1 MLVCSSNTCNPV
13 SVVYLVAKVVRDVTA
28 FDITVVYLVVVDVM
42 VNVTIIVA
50 VCWKILQM

>member
-13 SVVYLVAKVVRDVTA
+13 SVVYLVVKVIRDVTA

-42 VNVTIIVA
+42 VDVTIVVA